1 MPLKIFFA
9 DRSDVFVDDAV
20 APDFVNIPFF
30 GPVPN
35 DQIEFMEKL
44 VIDTVQ
50 VARAWN
56 RQKSSQEE
64 L

>member
-1 MPLKIFFA
+1 M
-9 DRSDVFVDDAV
+9 FVDDAV
-20 APDFVNIPFF
+20 APDFVNLPFF